1 MCSAKGAHAR
11 PILFLIIL
19 VLLLAGGAVL
29 LSMNAREVPTEPIE
43 AEVSREPTSE

>member
-1 MCSAKGAHAR
+1 MLGQKGRMPR
-11 PILFLIIL
+11 PILILIIL

>member
-1 MCSAKGAHAR
+1 MPR

>member
-1 MCSAKGAHAR
+1 MLGQKGRMPR
-11 PILFLIIL
+11 PILFLIVL

-43 AEVSREPTSE
+43 AEVSRDSTSQ